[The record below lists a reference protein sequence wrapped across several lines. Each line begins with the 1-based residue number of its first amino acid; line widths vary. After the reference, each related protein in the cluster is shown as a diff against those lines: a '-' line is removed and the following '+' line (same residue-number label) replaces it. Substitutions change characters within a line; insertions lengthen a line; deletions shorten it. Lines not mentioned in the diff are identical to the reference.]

1 MKTVASMSTV
11 KQSKKPVS
19 NFSHFR
25 QFLNPSQDNVWP
37 PMKAISWKT
46 HYSHKS
52 PVHYYVQLVWI
63 SNNSQGRWS
72 LKIKWSINCL
82 VKKNNLAKEL
92 LYNDCF
98 SFHYNLL
105 CPPDTEKEEKQLW
118 KSHLTEFADGTQW
131 SETVTT
137 SACGGMLC
145 VCLHAWA
152 WVETRLNEAP
162 LWDRHP
168 SEVAA
173 VCVSLKKKVSGGNR
187 KLAWGQ
193 HPPHDTRS
201 WTNDAL
207 WWRVNEAA

>member
-1 MKTVASMSTV
+1 MSG
-11 KQSKKPVS
+11 KQSQNPVS
-19 NFSHFR
+19 NFR
-25 QFLNPSQDNVWP
+25 QYLNPSEDNVWP
-37 PMKAISWKT
+37 TMKAISWKT

-63 SNNSQGRWS
+63 SNNNQGRRS

-82 VKKNNLAKEL
+82 VKKNNLAKNCCIMIVFPFTTICWSHIL
-92 LYNDCF
+92 GCNVF
-98 SFHYNLL
+98 TRMVL
-105 CPPDTEKEEKQLW
+105 CSKTYEISVNPPDSEKEEKQLW

-173 VCVSLKKKVSGGNR
+173 VCVSLK
-187 KLAWGQ
+187 
-193 HPPHDTRS
+193 
-201 WTNDAL
+201 
-207 WWRVNEAA
+207 

>member
-1 MKTVASMSTV
+1 M
-11 KQSKKPVS
+11 
-19 NFSHFR
+19 
-25 QFLNPSQDNVWP
+25 
-37 PMKAISWKT
+37 
-46 HYSHKS
+46 
-52 PVHYYVQLVWI
+52 
-63 SNNSQGRWS
+63 
-72 LKIKWSINCL
+72 NCL
-82 VKKNNLAKEL
+82 VKKKNRAKQL
-92 LYNDCF
+92 LDNSCF

-105 CPPDTEKEEKQLW
+105 IPHVRPQCRTVLCLQTRNISQPPPQRWQRERGKQLW
-118 KSHLTEFADGTQW
+118 KSHLTEFADGTQR

-173 VCVSLKKKVSGGNR
+173 VCVSLKKKKVSGGKR

-193 HPPHDTRS
+193 HPPQHTRS
-201 WTNDAL
+201 QTNDAL
-207 WWRVNEAA
+207 WWRVNEAS